1 MTAQQLDDL
10 LRASLELWQCAA
22 VLAPRARD
30 DAMQAPLQAWL
41 VLPDGTSL
49 AVIEAAPDDEPFHW
63 WLQWHGQGAPGA
75 GPVLRRKPCASTL
88 GLLRSL
94 REGLGVAAVA
104 RVRIGIGAGSL
115 TGSGDTQ

>member
-1 MTAQQLDDL
+1 MTALQLDDL
-10 LRASLELWQCAA
+10 LRASLELWQGAA
-22 VLAPRARD
+22 VLAPASRD
-30 DAMQAPLQAWL
+30 AAMQAPLQAWL

-49 AVIEAAPDDEPFHW
+49 AVIEAAADDEPFRW
-63 WLQWHGQGAPGA
+63 WLQWHGHGAAGA
-75 GPVLRRKPCASTL
+75 GPLLRRKPCASTL

-94 REGLGVAAVA
+94 REALGVAAVA

>member
-22 VLAPRARD
+22 VLAPASGEA
-30 DAMQAPLQAWL
+30 AMQAPLEAWL
-41 VLPDGTSL
+41 VLPDGGSL

-63 WLQWHGQGAPGA
+63 WLQWHGHGAPGA

-94 REGLGVAAVA
+94 REALGVAAVA
-104 RVRIGIGAGSL
+104 RVRIGIGAGS
-115 TGSGDTQ
+115 GDTR